1 MENSS
6 DIDRNATVIDD
17 PMKGV
22 KNELSIASSS
32 ADRLCW
38 ESLTHLTDAV
48 AGLAAPDIK
57 VYAVAEPLPD
67 IARRGRQR
75 LFY

>member
-1 MENSS
+1 
-6 DIDRNATVIDD
+6 VIDD

-22 KNELSIASSS
+22 KKELSIASSN

-38 ESLTHLTDAV
+38 ESFTRLTDAD
-48 AGLAAPDIK
+48 ARLATPDIK
-57 VYAVAEPLPD
+57 VYALPEPLPD
-67 IARRGRQR
+67 SDRRGRQR